1 MDLTFLIYNN
11 IKVKC
16 QAFRLLIHISIQI
29 YLVITF
35 KNTENTC
42 LFVLW
47 IKALFGLMKVEGKKK
62 KKKGM
67 TFLWKKKKDI
77 YTSHLS
83 FLFLFVSKYTRGN
96 TFFSPLFFLFLTLSF
111 LFSSL
116 PFPSTEPN
124 SLRTSPVASLNF
136 VLFGEWTVAFTFY
149 LLTFLNTHSN
159 KLSII
164 SLSHLNIIFSFFL

>member
-47 IKALFGLMKVEGKKK
+47 IKALFGLMKVEGKNK

-67 TFLWKKKKDI
+67 TFL
-77 YTSHLS
+77 
-83 FLFLFVSKYTRGN
+83 
-96 TFFSPLFFLFLTLSF
+96 
-111 LFSSL
+111 
-116 PFPSTEPN
+116 
-124 SLRTSPVASLNF
+124 
-136 VLFGEWTVAFTFY
+136 
-149 LLTFLNTHSN
+149 
-159 KLSII
+159 
-164 SLSHLNIIFSFFL
+164 